1 MSLFIESIK
10 LINGNFCNLF
20 YHEQRML
27 RSLESLCGV
36 EEDFNLEEFLKS
48 MEYPKEGLFK
58 TRIVYDDLSKQVE
71 FLPYEMRSV
80 ASLKV
85 VEHDR
90 ISYDY
95 KFTNR
100 KQIDKLFERRDGCDD
115 ILIIKKGKVTDASYA
130 NIVFKKGNQWI
141 TPWSALLK
149 GTMRQKL
156 IDNSVITPEDISV
169 EELSTFTTFKLINAM
184 LEFDAPEIEVSKIV
198 L

>member
-10 LINGNFCNLF
+10 LVNGNFCNLF

-48 MEYPKEGLFK
+48 MEYPTQGLFK
-58 TRIVYDDLSKQVE
+58 TRIIYDDLTKQVE
-71 FLPYEMRSV
+71 FVPYEVRPV
-80 ASLKV
+80 TTLKI

-95 KFTNR
+95 KFTDR
-100 KQIDKLFERRDGCDD
+100 KQIDKLFEKREDCDD
-115 ILIIKKGKVTDASYA
+115 ILIVKKGKITDASYA

-156 IDNSVITPEDISV
+156 IDNNTITPEDISV
-169 EELSTFTTFKLINAM
+169 EELSSFTSFKLINAM

>member
-10 LINGNFCNLF
+10 LVNGNFCNLF

-36 EEDFNLEEFLKS
+36 EDDFNLEEFLKS

-71 FLPYEMRSV
+71 FLPYEMRTV
-80 ASLKV
+80 TSLKI

-95 KFTNR
+95 KFANR
-100 KQIDKLFERRDGCDD
+100 KQIDKLFEKREECDD
-115 ILIIKKGKVTDASYA
+115 ILIVKKGKVTDASYA
-130 NIVFKKGNQWI
+130 NIVFRKGSQWI

-156 IDNSVITPEDISV
+156 IDNNVITPEDISV